1 MANEMIVIDVVSE
14 YKDNASSGMENT
26 GRQADKARK
35 KMEDAGKSMDKLG
48 KKRVTPKI
56 GVDDQATPK
65 FKKVIGTGKSFAGKT
80 YKAAVAIDDKVTS
93 KLSSIKNKMFSV
105 KSAIA
110 ATGAGFVVGGFIS
123 SSVKTYAEFS
133 SKMSEV
139 KAISGATGKEFDVL
153 SNKAKKL
160 GTTTKFT
167 ATEAAEGMKYMGM
180 AGWSAKDIKKG
191 IGGVLNLAA
200 ASGEDLGSVSD
211 IVTDAMTAFGMGA
224 SQSNKFAD
232 ILAQA
237 SAKSNTNVGLMGES
251 FKYVA
256 ATAGAL
262 KYSAEDT
269 SIALGLMANAGIKGS
284 MAGTSLKTSLANLAA
299 PTDKM
304 QGVMNKYGIS
314 LTDSNG
320 KVKNLKQ
327 VMDNLR
333 SSLGDLSETEKT
345 AAASTL
351 FGKDALS
358 GMLSIVN
365 ASEKDYKSLTK
376 SIYNSDGA
384 SKKMADTMMDN
395 LTGSWTR
402 FASAVDGV
410 KNTLGEKISPYLI
423 DVLKH
428 GTDLMPELQSEIA
441 KTMDKF
447 DKFYN
452 DSKAKL
458 KGIMQTD
465 DWKDASSIGE
475 KINVAWD
482 ELISNPFS
490 DWWDSTGKP
499 AIVSKLKIIGTEAGK
514 SIKDMFKNS
523 LKDLLPGGDKAGIE
537 DYIIGYLGLKGGLK
551 LFGKGKNLLDNIFG
565 TGVGN
570 PLSDSG
576 VGTMTVTAATVY
588 VNGGLSGGNIPG
600 TPGNGTDGG
609 TGNGNTV
616 QRVKGGLFGLGGK
629 GITLKSGETVAA
641 TGAKA
646 WFGNLG
652 VKLGSAAT
660 TAGSAA
666 TVGVAGAAGAVGT
679 VAGIASAVGNIYKA
693 VTSKNKEEKKKE
705 GYRGGT
711 KLGMVGAG
719 AATGAAIGSVVPVVG
734 TAAGALIGGG
744 IGGLTALFKGNEFG
758 DHIRK
763 NMDKLKSDQKNKLN
777 SYSYDTDAIQES
789 GQKTRKGLKNF
800 ALSNDWISKRTSNL
814 QSDKKDKIHS
824 YSYDIDAIQGKSG
837 KGVDDKLSDTTK
849 KATRETKSYTKES
862 ESASKTVKSYGATTS
877 GAASKVSGLGS
888 YSSTAGGNVGI
899 MGGQA
904 LTAGGNVS
912 ALGMQATLVASVLA
926 SAAATIRSAAAQAKS
941 AAAGKT
947 PNTKLTPPMA
957 VKKNARGNY
966 IGSHIVSELGEEGPE
981 MVIPLSNHRNRA
993 LKLWEQAGN
1002 ILGVRRYAR
1011 GGIAGQG
1018 SIQGTGR
1025 TSSGGVQVNVA
1036 SGAIQITV
1044 QAGGSDDVVTAIR
1057 SGRKEITDA
1066 ILNAIVDACG
1076 TSYTNRT
1083 AEAM

>member
-1 MANEMIVIDVVSE
+1 MANETIIIDVQS
-14 YKDNASSGMENT
+14 KFTDNASAGLKSAGL
-26 GRQADKARK
+26 QADKARK

-482 ELISNPFS
+482 GLITEPFNK
-490 DWWDSTGKP
+490 WWDSKGKP
-499 AIVSKLKIIGTEAGK
+499 AIVNKFKDIGAEIGK
-514 SIKDMFKNS
+514 SAKNWVANS
-523 LKDLLPGGDKAGIE
+523 MKDLLPGGNRAGIE
-537 DYIIGYLGLKGGLK
+537 DYLLAYFGIKEIGKAWNWLTGDASGG
-551 LFGKGKNLLDNIFG
+551 G
-565 TGVGN
+565 GN
-570 PLSDSG
+570 PLSG
-576 VGTMTVTAATVY
+576 GTIGTMNVSAAMVNI
-588 VNGGLSGGNIPG
+588 NGGSGGGLPGGNESPSKGSGSLPGGGTSGQPGIPG
-600 TPGNGTDGG
+600 KKMTRLDKIKQVPKKIKELPGNAVT
-609 TGNGNTV
+609 
-616 QRVKGGLFGLGGK
+616 KL
-629 GITLKSGETVAA
+629 SS
-641 TGAKA
+641 
-646 WFGNLG
+646 
-652 VKLGSAAT
+652 LGSFFGSGATT
-660 TAGSAA
+660 TAGTA
-666 TVGVAGAAGAVGT
+666 VAGAAGLAGA
-679 VAGIASAVGNIYKA
+679 AGIVTGLFSAGKNFVNALDAKDEKTKTEETYKGA
-693 VTSKNKEEKKKE
+693 
-705 GYRGGT
+705 T
-711 KLGMVGAG
+711 KLGMTSAG
-719 AATGAAIGSVVPVVG
+719 ALTGAAIGSVVPVIG
-734 TAAGALIGGG
+734 TALGALIGGG
-744 IGGLTALFKGNEFG
+744 LGGAAAFFG
-758 DHIRK
+758 G
-763 NMDKLKSDQKNKLN
+763 DKLGKKATKAHYANERN
-777 SYSYDTDAIQES
+777 
-789 GQKTRKGLKNF
+789 TRKHTYKQTRGQYYNPEH
-800 ALSNDWISKRTSNL
+800 A
-814 QSDKKDKIHS
+814 QEAKKLRKS
-824 YSYDIDAIQGKSG
+824 AGKST
-837 KGVDDKLSDTTK
+837 DSSERKLTDSTK
-849 KATRETKSYTKES
+849 KATKETKSYSRES
-862 ESASKTVKSYGATTS
+862 ESASRTVKSYASTTS
-877 GAASKVSGLGS
+877 GAGSKVNVMGGQASA
-888 YSSTAGGNVGI
+888 AGGNVGI

-912 ALGMQATLVASVLA
+912 ALGTQATLVASVLA

>member
-428 GTDLMPELQSEIA
+428 GTDLMSELQSEIA

-482 ELISNPFS
+482 GLITEPFNK
-490 DWWDSTGKP
+490 WWDSKGKP
-499 AIVSKLKIIGTEAGK
+499 AIVNKFKDIGAEIGK
-514 SIKDMFKNS
+514 SAKNWVANS
-523 LKDLLPGGDKAGIE
+523 MKDLLPGGNRAGIE
-537 DYIIGYLGLKGGLK
+537 DYLLAYFGIKEIGKAWNWLTGDASGG
-551 LFGKGKNLLDNIFG
+551 G
-565 TGVGN
+565 GN
-570 PLSDSG
+570 PLSG
-576 VGTMTVTAATVY
+576 GTIGTMNVSAAMVNI
-588 VNGGLSGGNIPG
+588 NGGSGGGLPGGNESPSKGSGSLPGGGTSGQPGIPG
-600 TPGNGTDGG
+600 KKMTRLDKIKQVPKKIKELPGNAVT
-609 TGNGNTV
+609 
-616 QRVKGGLFGLGGK
+616 KL
-629 GITLKSGETVAA
+629 SS
-641 TGAKA
+641 
-646 WFGNLG
+646 
-652 VKLGSAAT
+652 LGSFFGSGATT
-660 TAGSAA
+660 TAGTA
-666 TVGVAGAAGAVGT
+666 VAGAAGLAGA
-679 VAGIASAVGNIYKA
+679 AGIVTGLFSAGKNFVNALDAKDEKTKTEETYKGA
-693 VTSKNKEEKKKE
+693 
-705 GYRGGT
+705 T
-711 KLGMVGAG
+711 KLGMTSAG
-719 AATGAAIGSVVPVVG
+719 ALTGAAIGSVVPVIG
-734 TAAGALIGGG
+734 TALGALIGGG
-744 IGGLTALFKGNEFG
+744 IGGFSSQIFGNKLGEKAAKAHNASKNNEKIHTYKQTKGQYYNPEYAQQA
-758 DHIRK
+758 K
-763 NMDKLKSDQKNKLN
+763 KLKVDRRDDGRLSKSSQKASKQNEDYSKN
-777 SYSYDTDAIQES
+777 SSEA
-789 GQKTRKGLKNF
+789 
-800 ALSNDWISKRTSNL
+800 
-814 QSDKKDKIHS
+814 
-824 YSYDIDAIQGKSG
+824 
-837 KGVDDKLSDTTK
+837 TK
-849 KATRETKSYTKES
+849 KTKSY
-862 ESASKTVKSYGATTS
+862 AGATAGAKIKVGGLGNS
-877 GAASKVSGLGS
+877 SSLAGSNVLSLSSNSAGAAGNMAI
-888 YSSTAGGNVGI
+888 TASN
-899 MGGQA
+899 A
-904 LTAGGNVS
+904 LS
-912 ALGMQATLVASVLA
+912 LA
-926 SAAATIRSAAAQAKS
+926 SAFSSGASIIRSAADRANAAASAAQAKAG
-941 AAAGKT
+941 AARRASNGT
-947 PNTKLTPPMA
+947 GI
-957 VKKNARGNY
+957 KKNARGNY